1 MIFPS
6 RRWHHTCLGFALW
19 YEFSLKSIQIT
30 KMLEYVR
37 VVNLFLH
44 LTTKTT
50 ARMLYKTTHFWERL
64 SITSYSSLYFVNGWW
79 QLHQKS
85 SPTSWSSI
93 HFMWIEW
100 PDMASALATIIISG
114 TPVVNR
120 LSATDGLC
128 LHVPQPKLHNL
139 LHLLRYT
146 NYSQCAIMSV
156 SDPLAHGKLW

>member
-6 RRWHHTCLGFALW
+6 SRWHHTCLGFALW
-19 YEFSLKSIQIT
+19 CEFSLKGIQIT
-30 KMLEYVR
+30 KMLEYAGMCAS
-37 VVNLFLH
+37 NH
-44 LTTKTT
+44 KTS
-50 ARMLYKTTHFWERL
+50 ARMLYKITHFSEHF
-64 SITSYSSLYFVNGWW
+64 SITSYLSLYFVNGWW
-79 QLHQKS
+79 QLQQKS

-114 TPVVNR
+114 TPVVDR
-120 LSATDGLC
+120 LSATDGLY

-139 LHLLRYT
+139 PYLLRYT